1 MRQYGEIAAE
11 ANLLHLRTG
20 TYLIGVEV
28 GFRFAGDAQQ
38 VSKLVCVS
46 GGVLRRKQ
54 VAVQGEFTEERPHAA
69 GDAYHRNQGGEQ
81 HCFYAG

>member
-54 VAVQGEFTEERPHAA
+54 VADQGDFTEERPPAA
-69 GDAYHRNQGGEQ
+69 ADAYERNQGGDL
-81 HCFYAG
+81 HCLYAR

>member
-1 MRQYGEIAAE
+1 MALEELCIFFFIHKSPGIAQHMRQYGEIAAE

-38 VSKLVCVS
+38 VSKLVGVS

-54 VAVQGEFTEERPHAA
+54 VAVQG
-69 GDAYHRNQGGEQ
+69 
-81 HCFYAG
+81 